1 MLWLFVQGVD
11 RKADIVLVYLSAE
24 CTVIAPFCAESISS
38 RHYMYAKA
46 KARFRCISD
55 RIESVKGGF
64 LVLNL
69 LTTAAF
75 SRLMSAQEK
84 RLDPYY
90 KGFSDSSGLI

>member
-1 MLWLFVQGVD
+1 
-11 RKADIVLVYLSAE
+11 
-24 CTVIAPFCAESISS
+24 
-38 RHYMYAKA
+38 MYAKA
-46 KARFRCISD
+46 TARFRCIPD

-75 SRLMSAQEK
+75 SLGMFAQEK
-84 RLDPYY
+84 GLDPYH